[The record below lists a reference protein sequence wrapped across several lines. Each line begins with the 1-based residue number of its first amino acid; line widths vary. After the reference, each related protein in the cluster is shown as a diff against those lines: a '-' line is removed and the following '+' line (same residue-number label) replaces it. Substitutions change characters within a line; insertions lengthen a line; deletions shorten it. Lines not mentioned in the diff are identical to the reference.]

1 MKKIEA
7 IISPSKLED
16 VRESLIEMG
25 IHGMT
30 VTEVRDFGRQKAH
43 TEVYRG
49 TEYKVEYLIKVR
61 VETVVP
67 QHLAHKAISI
77 MMKKGQTGKTGFD
90 SILVSNVNDVSQVY
104 PNGTGESV

>member
-7 IISPSKLED
+7 IISPSKLEV
-16 VRESLIEMG
+16 VRESLLKIG
-25 IHGMT
+25 IQRMT
-30 VTEVRDFGRQKAH
+30 VSEVRDFGRQEAH

-49 TEYKVEYLIKVR
+49 SEYKVEYLIKVR

-77 MMKKGQTGKTGFD
+77 MMKKGQSGKTGSD
-90 SILVSNVNDVSQVY
+90 SIFVSNVNDVSQVY
-104 PNGTGESV
+104 TNGTGESV

>member
-16 VRESLIEMG
+16 VRESLLEMG

-30 VTEVRDFGRQKAH
+30 VTEVRDFGRQEAH

-49 TEYKVEYLIKVR
+49 TEYKVEYLLKVR

-77 MMKKGQTGKTGFD
+77 MMKNGQTGKTGFD